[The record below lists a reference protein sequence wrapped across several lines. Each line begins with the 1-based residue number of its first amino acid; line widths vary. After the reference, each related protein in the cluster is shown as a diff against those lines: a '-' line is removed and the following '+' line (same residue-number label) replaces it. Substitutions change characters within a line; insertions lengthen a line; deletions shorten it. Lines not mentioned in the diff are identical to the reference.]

1 MVLFSLVSSHKNVDL
16 NTVATLTTG
25 VGALGPALVNEG
37 PLKGLV
43 TLSTCNRLEL
53 YGEALAT
60 DGNVDRAVDAVVA
73 TISDAAD
80 LDESFVRGSF
90 EILRD
95 EDAASHLFTVVT
107 GLESAVVGEREITG
121 QVRRA
126 LMNAREEGTASGEL
140 IRLFEAAARTARTV
154 GTETALGER
163 GRSIVSVALDLAEE
177 VATTPW
183 TEAHTLVFG
192 TGAYAGATMAALSAR
207 GCHNVWV
214 YSASGRAEEF
224 TAKRGGT
231 PVTDAE
237 LAQAMTASDV
247 IIGCSGG
254 STPFSSETF
263 PEGNHIVVDMAL
275 TRDFDPSI
283 ADLDGVELIT
293 LESVRLAAPEEANES
308 VSAARAIVEKATR
321 EFRAHRNQQNVDD
334 AIVALRRHTM
344 AVLDTE
350 MDKVRHQ
357 YGCGAQADQLEFAMR
372 RMMHSLL
379 HTPMVKARKLAAEG
393 REQEF
398 MDAIEALY
406 DITVPEPAAED
417 SPEADTTPAGHDVA
431 EQQKAS

>member
-1 MVLFSLVSSHKNVDL
+1 VVLFSLVSSHKNVDL

-60 DGNVDRAVDAVVA
+60 DGDVDRAVDAMVA

-140 IRLFEAAARTARTV
+140 IRLFEAAAR
-154 GTETALGER
+154 
-163 GRSIVSVALDLAEE
+163 
-177 VATTPW
+177 
-183 TEAHTLVFG
+183 
-192 TGAYAGATMAALSAR
+192 AALSAR

-237 LAQAMTASDV
+237 LTQAMTASDV